1 MRKLLLWVGAALA
14 FCAAC
19 NNPGPIV
26 VDDPILAKHPTG
38 VFTIRVPRSW
48 KLTQD
53 TADTEA
59 LGIFTDPTGQV
70 SLLTYVGL
78 LERRLT
84 DEEGFEIVNGLAS
97 TLLSQ
102 PADAQVTEQRRLQPD
117 GAFEVMFTFTN
128 QDGQKMK
135 GRSIFHDTDLA
146 LSGVILTGPE
156 PLWPDL
162 QSALAPFV
170 DSFAVDSSIVHSI
183 YFWPVED
190 SYYVLVAP
198 IDWAQRRETDHVEVQ
213 SRNRQ
218 MSIRV
223 VQEELGV
230 PVGAPALADQA
241 AASLRKNFGV
251 NAKVTSSES
260 LPDGRLKV
268 TLERGDR
275 RHIGYVEQFGT
286 RFVGLFFQ
294 VPVDRVADYQPFMD
308 FIYSTYVT
316 GPP

>member
-1 MRKLLLWVGAALA
+1 MRKLLVWIGAALA
-14 FCAAC
+14 LCAAC
-19 NNPGPIV
+19 NSPGPIG
-26 VDDPILAKHPTG
+26 VDDPVVAKHPTG

-53 TADTEA
+53 AADTEA

-70 SLLTYVGL
+70 SLMTYVGL

-84 DEEGFEIVNGLAS
+84 DEEGFEIVSGLAS
-97 TLLSQ
+97 TLLGQ
-102 PADAQVTEQRRLQPD
+102 PADYQVAEQSRPPD

-128 QDGQKMK
+128 QAGQKMK
-135 GRSIFHDTDLA
+135 GWSTFHDTDLA

-170 DSFAVDSSIVHSI
+170 ASFAVDSSIVHSI

-198 IDWAQRRETDHVEVQ
+198 IDWAQRRETDRVEVQ

-223 VQEELGV
+223 AQEELGA

-251 NAKVTSSES
+251 SAKVTSSES

-275 RHIGYVEQFGT
+275 RTIGYVEQFGT

-294 VPVDRVADYQPFMD
+294 VPADRVADYQPFMD
-308 FIYSTYVT
+308 FIYSTYFT